1 MCRLFPLTQKVH
13 KMARYQFQPANFGL
27 AFLII
32 LSVVSFDLLA
42 KMIIVDLVMQPP
54 RLISLT
60 SFLNLTLGFN
70 SGIAFGLFSDF
81 FTEYPALLMG
91 ASMGIVFLLLAW
103 ASGTKSLMKATAL
116 GLVSGGAIANIW
128 DRIQRG
134 AVTDFIDFH
143 VGEWHWPAFNLADIA
158 IALGAAGLVIAYLRK
173 PRTKHAHNG

>member
-1 MCRLFPLTQKVH
+1 
-13 KMARYQFQPANFGL
+13 MARYQFQPANFGL

-32 LSVVSFDLLA
+32 LSVVSFDLLS

-60 SFLNLTLGFN
+60 SFLNLTLGFD
-70 SGIAFGLFSDF
+70 SGVSFGMFSNF

-91 ASMGIVFLLLAW
+91 VSMGIAFLLLAW
-103 ASGTKSLMKATAL
+103 ASGTKSLMKAAAL

-143 VGEWHWPAFNLADIA
+143 VGDWHWPAFNLADIA
-158 IALGAAGLVIAYLRK
+158 IALGAAGLVIASLRK
-173 PRTKHAHNG
+173 QTKHAHNG